1 MKSKQA
7 RKFILVINNPSVC
20 GLTHPVIVDQMEKL
34 STVEYFCMADEIAT
48 TGTPHT
54 HIFLYSNS
62 PIQFS
67 TVKNAFPVAH
77 IETAYGSAKDNRDYI
92 LKGGKWAET
101 EKAETSVEGTFE
113 EYGVMPTEKQEKAP
127 MMVLIMERVM
137 AGASTAEIIR
147 EFPSMAFKTNDIET
161 MRQTLL
167 SDKYMHENRDVR
179 VTFLYGATGTGK
191 TRGIY
196 ERHAVS
202 DVCRITSYK
211 PGGGAYFDAYHGQ
224 PVLVLEE
231 FQGQIPITELLTLLD
246 IYPLMLPA
254 RYADRV
260 ACFTQ
265 VYITSNKS
273 LPEVYG
279 RGFII
284 SEHSTWQAL
293 LRRITEIVEYR
304 EDGTTH
310 TIDKA
315 TWEWGRGE
323 QYEL

>member
-7 RKFILVINNPSVC
+7 RKFILVINNPNVC
-20 GLTHPVIVDQMEKL
+20 GLTHPVIMDQMGQL
-34 STVEYFCMADEIAT
+34 STVSYFCMADEIAT
-48 TGTPHT
+48 TGTYHT
-54 HIFLYSNS
+54 HVFLYSNS

-77 IETAYGSAKDNRDYI
+77 IETAYGSAQDNRNYI

-113 EYGVMPTEKQEKAP
+113 EYGVMPTEKQQKAP
-127 MMVLIMERVM
+127 MMVLIMDRVK
-137 AGASTAEIIR
+137 AGASTAEIIQ
-147 EFPSMAFKTNDIET
+147 EFPSMAFKSNDIDV

-167 SDKYMHENRDVR
+167 SDRYMQENRDVR

-211 PGGGAYFDAYHGQ
+211 QGGGAYFDAYRGQ

-231 FQGQIPITELLTLLD
+231 FQGQIPITELLTMLD

-260 ACFTQ
+260 ACYTQ

-273 LPEVYG
+273 LPEIYG

-284 SEHSTWQAL
+284 SEHSTWMAL

-310 TIDKA
+310 TIDKS
-315 TWEWGRGE
+315 TWEWGGGV